1 MPPLII
7 LSHNTFWFQGVPF
20 PTDIPPEPEA
30 EVLQRLCAIYRE
42 VNADVICLQEIQSS
56 LAFNMVSKQLG
67 MPGCYCPGT
76 ILPQYGGSVFWRPG
90 QGSLVHDSQTASLAT
105 QRMWQI
111 VDINSGYDRLRV
123 GNIHLPSSRQLG
135 HIDAQAQRIAEL
147 RNAITRCEVPPDV
160 IVGDL
165 NEQPSGQIDE
175 FLKSHAYIDAAV
187 LTRRAD
193 LPSNLGTGRGDY
205 IWIKNQYECRA
216 ITYNVMEKQ
225 ELACNLL
232 NKEYL
237 SDHLPL
243 RITLGAQ

>member
-7 LSHNTFWFQGVPF
+7 LSHNTFWFQGFPF

-30 EVLQRLCAIYRE
+30 VVLKQLCAIYRE
-42 VNADVICLQEIQSS
+42 AKADVICLQEIQSRE
-56 LAFNMVSKQLG
+56 AFEMVSKQLE

-76 ILPQYGGSVFWRPG
+76 ILPQYGGAVFWRQG

-111 VDINSGYDRLRV
+111 VDINSGHGRLRI

-135 HIDAQAQRIAEL
+135 HIGAQAQRIAEL
-147 RNAITRCEVPPDV
+147 RDALTICEAPPDV

-187 LTRRAD
+187 LARRAD
-193 LPSNLGTGRGDY
+193 LPTNLGTGRGDY
-205 IWIKNQYECRA
+205 IWIKKQNECRTT
-216 ITYNVMEKQ
+216 TYNVMQKQ
-225 ELACNLL
+225 GFACKMLK
-232 NKEYL
+232 KEYL

-243 RITLGAQ
+243 WITLGAQ